1 MLNIYRHRGGITMK
15 KRQILIIVAAL
26 CSVAAITASGAI
38 GFQLGQQSVDV
49 SGAAAVETMVAQAP
63 EAGSIAIPGFDRM
76 SVKAGETVQE
86 ATLYNPEANECYFVL
101 SIYMPDGTEIYHS
114 SKLAPGET
122 LDSIELAR
130 PLEAGTYEDAT
141 LRYACYDFDDL
152 KPLNGAEINFILEVK
167 P

>member
-1 MLNIYRHRGGITMK
+1 MK
-15 KRQILIIVAAL
+15 KRQILIIMAAL

-86 ATLYNPEANECYFVL
+86 ATLYNPEANSGIFSVI
-101 SIYMPDGTEIYHS
+101 SVDSFEIS
-114 SKLAPGET
+114 F
-122 LDSIELAR
+122 
-130 PLEAGTYEDAT
+130 LEAG
-141 LRYACYDFDDL
+141 
-152 KPLNGAEINFILEVK
+152 
-167 P
+167 